1 MAQTTEKAARVSP
14 FKLVRGVRD
23 VAMDAWARVV
33 LGVTSSGAYSR
44 TSAMVTRP
52 GLVALGLVRGKSE
65 QLMSR
70 LLSELN
76 MPSRADVL
84 SLSIR
89 LTHIETAIDDLAAVV
104 DELRASVARPTA
116 ARRGSSNGHD
126 ARAPQEP
133 RP

>member
-44 TSAMVTRP
+44 TTAIVTRP
-52 GLVALGLVRGKSE
+52 GLVALGLLRGKSE

-89 LTHIETAIDDLAAVV
+89 LTHIETAIDDLGAVV
-104 DELRASVARPTA
+104 DELRAAATSPAATRRVAR
-116 ARRGSSNGHD
+116 NGHGG
-126 ARAPQEP
+126 RAAEEP